1 MNKIQILYEN
11 HVKSSHFM
19 PGWGFAALITIGD
32 KKVLFDTGADVL
44 VLRNNASAFQVDFDE
59 IDALVLSH
67 HHCDHIGAVSPIR
80 HANLD
85 VHCTTSLPLDVQ
97 NGITKDGGTV
107 HVAASAEQVIPGVMT
122 TGEMGNEITEQAL
135 VLDVPSGPIL
145 ITGCAHPGIDN
156 MASVATSLLGR
167 PLDLVL
173 GGFHLLR
180 ESDEHVQAIASR
192 FKDLRIRRIAPCHC
206 TGSHATELLKE
217 AYGKHSLDICAGAEL
232 LF

>member
-19 PGWGFAALITIGD
+19 PGWGFAALLTVGD
-32 KKVLFDTGADVL
+32 RKVLFDTGADVL
-44 VLRNNASAFQVDFDE
+44 VLRNNASALHVDFNE

-67 HHCDHIGAVSPIR
+67 HHCDHIGAISPVR

-85 VHCTTSLPLDVQ
+85 VHCTTSLPQDVQ
-97 NGITKDGGTV
+97 DSIIKAGGTV
-107 HVAASAEQVIPGVMT
+107 HVAASPGQIVPGVIT
-122 TGEMGNEITEQAL
+122 TGEMGDEICEQGL

-180 ESDEHVQAIASR
+180 ESDEHVQVIASKL
-192 FKDLRIRRIAPCHC
+192 KDLGIRQIAPCHC
-206 TGSHATELLKE
+206 TGKRASDLLKK
-217 AYGKHSLDICAGAEL
+217 AYGGHRLDICTGVEL